1 MSSIVRGQNRY
12 QRRALGLSKDDDLPK
27 TESEAPE
34 SETSKAKRE
43 AVEAKAIDDRYY
55 NLANRRIDVEM
66 KEVLLVKE
74 QRWRIEAEAKLVEV
88 KLAEVKLVE
97 ARLHL
102 QVGVF
107 SVDPSNAID

>member
-1 MSSIVRGQNRY
+1 M
-12 QRRALGLSKDDDLPK
+12 SKDDDLPK
-27 TESEAPE
+27 TESEMPE

-43 AVEAKAIDDRYY
+43 AEEAKAIDDRYY

-74 QRWRIEAEAKLVEV
+74 QRWRTEAEAKLVEV

-102 QVGVF
+102 QVGGVVGE
-107 SVDPSNAID
+107 SWWKN